1 MFQFMGEKRHII
13 PIRDESDAE
22 TAQATAAREDE
33 VLALDESWEA
43 GAAWDVETPVRRFD
57 WLAPALAG
65 LAVAVWTGIYVWTL
79 RAALLAGGTTE
90 QWTGWV
96 SQWSMPV
103 LLILVLWLVAM
114 RSSRREAS
122 RFADAA
128 QALSAESA
136 RLEDRLVAVNRELSL
151 ARDFIAAQSR
161 DLDTLGRVAGDRLS
175 EHAGRLSALIHENGN
190 QIDSIA
196 SVSGTALENMEKL
209 RGQLPVVSNSARD
222 VTNQIGNAGRTA
234 QGQLQELVSGFH
246 RLNEFGEASERQVQ
260 SLRVKVDA
268 ALGAF
273 ETQASKLDSIAS
285 ERFAALNE
293 RSEAFRA
300 ELDGQEV
307 EALAAIRRRADALLT
322 ELEET
327 RATLTQQEEDSLSAL
342 RARVHILRDEGARIA
357 GDVARGSDAA
367 LANWKEALSTLETDL
382 LTASEEADRIDAA
395 MREAAAQR
403 GAVLTEEAARA
414 EAAIA
419 ELARKAADEVKVRS
433 QEIVT
438 QEETALARM
447 EERLGRLDAAL
458 AERGAAQLASGA
470 EFSDRVEALAKRLGT
485 LAAQVEQIAA
495 QGEETQ
501 QGLGSGIEA
510 LATQLSR
517 TGEALRGT
525 DHQVAE
531 LTDASVR
538 LLELIQASAQHSS
551 ADLPAAMATAEL
563 RLSTLN
569 RNVEAIDHVLEEAA
583 TKGEALAGFV
593 ASAQQ
598 ASEAAME
605 QTGQTHGKLSA
616 GFEQNASQIAA
627 LQAQLETLAARSS
640 ELTASTQ
647 EELRAALSSLE
658 EANRTLIT
666 ELGSGSAAA
675 VEQLASR
682 LGAET
687 AEALD
692 RMIEAKGAEAVR
704 KLELAATEA
713 AERGRETAVQLR
725 DQMARLD
732 ELAGHLERRVT
743 HAREKAEEKVSND
756 FARRVALISE
766 SLNSNAIDIAK
777 ALSNEVTDTAWAA
790 YLKGDRG
797 IFTRRA
803 VRLLDSSESRAIAE
817 IYENDPDFREHVS
830 RYVHDFEAM
839 LRELLSTRDGHA
851 LSVTL
856 LSSDM
861 GKLYVALAHAI
872 ERLRD

>member
-1 MFQFMGEKRHII
+1 MGEKRHII

-22 TAQATAAREDE
+22 TAQATAARKDE

-79 RAALLAGGTTE
+79 RDALLTGGTTE
-90 QWTGWV
+90 QWIGWL

-268 ALGAF
+268 ALAAF

-307 EALAAIRRRADALLT
+307 KALAAIRRRADALLT

-342 RARVHILRDEGARIA
+342 RARVHVLRDEGARIA

-382 LTASEEADRIDAA
+382 LAASEEADRIDAA

-433 QEIVT
+433 QEIAT
-438 QEETALARM
+438 QEEAALARM

-510 LATQLSR
+510 LA
-517 TGEALRGT
+517 
-525 DHQVAE
+525 
-531 LTDASVR
+531 
-538 LLELIQASAQHSS
+538 
-551 ADLPAAMATAEL
+551 
-563 RLSTLN
+563 
-569 RNVEAIDHVLEEAA
+569 
-583 TKGEALAGFV
+583 
-593 ASAQQ
+593 
-598 ASEAAME
+598 
-605 QTGQTHGKLSA
+605 
-616 GFEQNASQIAA
+616 
-627 LQAQLETLAARSS
+627 ARSS
-640 ELTASTQ
+640 ELTANTQ

-687 AEALD
+687 AKALD

-817 IYENDPDFREHVS
+817 IYENDADFREHVS